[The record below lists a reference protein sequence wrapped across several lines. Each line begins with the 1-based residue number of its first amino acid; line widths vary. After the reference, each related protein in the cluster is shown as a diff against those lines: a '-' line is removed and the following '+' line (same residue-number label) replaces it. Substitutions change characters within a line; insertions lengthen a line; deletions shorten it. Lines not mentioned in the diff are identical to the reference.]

1 MCLRYPEEQV
11 HSMVQLSRRGAFS
24 IDTVEDTVDF
34 DKLTFN
40 VDCSNTS
47 SPFQIQTTLP
57 SSAWEMFS
65 PLPTPTAVYLCLCF
79 PLRTTELAS
88 PVLETAGW

>member
-1 MCLRYPEEQV
+1 MCLRYPDEQV
-11 HSMVQLSRRGAFS
+11 HSMVQLSSRSAVS
-24 IDTVEDTVDF
+24 VDTGGDAVDF
-34 DKLTFN
+34 DRLTFK